1 MTSSYRLTQDPLFYV
16 TAALFALLTTSLP
29 AFLGQAALLPVLQ
42 ALGLTIFAGVALR
55 QEGPATALKLMG
67 LWLGVQFLTLLVVTL
82 IRPGA
87 AEQALGDGFAYR
99 ASYVQ
104 WFFTG
109 QGLPHAVTAEPLGRL
124 AQLAG
129 IVLGSL
135 LTGGLVGAWFL
146 AKAVNQF
153 AFSVGVLAEELGG
166 MGVIAGLTPWSLLT
180 LAGYAGLVVLL
191 AEPIVNNIWD
201 VGHFLDQRRRLL
213 VTSLALLLAG
223 LLLELVLPGAWS
235 RTFRP

>member
-29 AFLGQAALLPVLQ
+29 SFLGQSTLLPVLQ
-42 ALGLTIFAGVALR
+42 ALGLTIFTGVALR
-55 QEGPATALKLMG
+55 QEGPRTALNLAA
-67 LWLGVQFLTLLVVTL
+67 LWLGIQFLTLLVVAL
-82 IRPGA
+82 AKPAA
-87 AEQALGDGFAYR
+87 AELAVGDGFAYR

-109 QGLPHAVTAEPLGRL
+109 QGLPHALTAEPLGRL

-129 IVLGSL
+129 ILLGSL

-153 AFSVGVLAEELGG
+153 AFSVAVLAQELGG
-166 MGVIAGLTPWSLLT
+166 VGIIAGLTPWSILT
-180 LAGYAGLVVLL
+180 LAGYTGLFVLL

-201 VGHFLDQRRRLL
+201 VGHFLGKRRRLL
-213 VTSLALLLAG
+213 LISLLLLLAG
-223 LLLELVLPGAWS
+223 LLLELTLPGAWS